1 MLAFPLMGWNHMSS
15 SYGFMAM
22 QTENETCMALT
33 NMWSLATRPIV
44 IASRITLALS
54 KSKTAVSIETDHP
67 SLSDSA
73 SRWTASRNRLA
84 PESSW
89 DMVLCVAQPSR
100 NVSRSK
106 ETWNHD
112 LTLNFHQFI
121 LLYPM
126 VHIFCAAFRSQWLHW
141 SRIRGAY
148 RPYRPNH
155 KGKLYLNLSSHCP
168 IYNDTTGLLEDGDC
182 FCDSDLCNSANH
194 ELLSTALALI
204 SSMIIGIVINQ

>member
-33 NMWSLATRPIV
+33 KMWSLATRPIV
-44 IASRITLALS
+44 IASRITLAPS

-89 DMVLCVAQPSR
+89 DMVLCVAQPSQ
-100 NVSRSK
+100 NVSRSWFD
-106 ETWNHD
+106 T
-112 LTLNFHQFI
+112 Q
-121 LLYPM
+121 
-126 VHIFCAAFRSQWLHW
+126 
-141 SRIRGAY
+141 
-148 RPYRPNH
+148 
-155 KGKLYLNLSSHCP
+155 LSSIHTFVPNGTHFLCCLQ
-168 IYNDTTGLLEDGDC
+168 IAMASLIEVHSDHTDRTTRASC
-182 FCDSDLCNSANH
+182 ISTSVHTA
-194 ELLSTALALI
+194 LST
-204 SSMIIGIVINQ
+204 MIIATDS